1 MMKLYHTPGACSLA
15 PHIVLVESGADF
27 EAVTVDL
34 RAKKLADGS
43 DYLAIN
49 PKGAVPALGLDA
61 GQVLTENATILQ
73 YLADQAGSEELLPSG
88 GLARYRVLEW
98 VTFVSTEI
106 HKGFGPLWNP
116 STPDGVK
123 TATRDALGKKFD
135 FIQERLGEGFLTGEA
150 FTIADAYLFTVLRW
164 TAIHDIDL
172 GRWQGLTAYQQRVA
186 ARPKVGEALAAEGL
200 G

>member
-15 PHIVLVESGADF
+15 PHIVLVESASDF
-27 EAVTVDL
+27 EAVAVDL
-34 RAKKLADGS
+34 RAKKLANGS

-49 PKGAVPALGLDA
+49 PKGAVPALGLDD

-88 GLARYRVLEW
+88 GLTRYRVLEW

-116 STPDGVK
+116 ATPAEVK
-123 TATRDALGKKFD
+123 SATRDALGKKFD

-172 GRWQGLTAYQQRVA
+172 GRWQGLTAYQERVA